1 MITEGAQTNV
11 EDEENVIIISIKE
24 EVANES

>member
-11 EDEENVIIISIKE
+11 EDEKDVIIIPIEE
-24 EVANES
+24 EVANQS

>member
-11 EDEENVIIISIKE
+11 EDEEDVIIIPIEE
-24 EVANES
+24 EVANQS

>member
-1 MITEGAQTNV
+1 MITKGAQTNV
-11 EDEENVIIISIKE
+11 EDEKNVIIISIEE

>member
-11 EDEENVIIISIKE
+11 EDEENVIIISIEE